1 MSEQDEN
8 NNQND
13 EQNNGD
19 GKPAQE
25 AKAGDVKALP
35 QWAQDL
41 ISQVRGEAANYR
53 TQLRESQNALEK
65 AKTPEDIEKAT
76 TELREANARL
86 ERDLLIERVAAKHGL
101 PEDLK
106 GRLKGDTEKDL
117 ETDAAALAKF
127 APKVERKVEPENLSG
142 GLYPDDSGDSFD
154 PVAEAKKARTTR
166 Y

>member
-1 MSEQDEN
+1 MSEQENGTNGEN
-8 NNQND
+8 NTG
-13 EQNNGD
+13 ET
-19 GKPAQE
+19 GKAPE
-25 AKAGDVKALP
+25 VKAGDVKALP

-106 GRLKGDTEKDL
+106 ARLKGDTEKDL
-117 ETDAAALAKF
+117 EADAANLSKF
-127 APKVERKVEPENLSG
+127 VPKVEERIDPENLSG
-142 GLYPDDSGDSFD
+142 GLNPNDSSDTFD
-154 PVAEAKKARTTR
+154 PVAEAKKARATR

>member
-1 MSEQDEN
+1 MSEQEN
-8 NNQND
+8 DSQNGNTG
-13 EQNNGD
+13 EQNP
-19 GKPAQE
+19 PAQE
-25 AKAGDVKALP
+25 AKAGDVKSLP

-86 ERDLLIERVAAKHGL
+86 ERDLLIERVAAKHNL

-106 GRLKGDTEKDL
+106 VRLKGDTEKDL
-117 ETDAAALAKF
+117 DADAAALAKF
-127 APKVERKVEPENLSG
+127 APKVEKKVDPETLSG
-142 GLYPDDSGDSFD
+142 GLNPDDSGDTFD
-154 PVAEAKKARTTR
+154 PVAEARKARTTR